1 MNNKLY
7 IEFDKVKDAIK
18 NYKFNKT
25 YDVILCITRGGLVPA
40 GLVSYKLD
48 CKKVI
53 NMKVESYDNDKQTLL
68 QIDEL
73 DYTNWEILRNAKNIL
88 VVDDVYDSGETMTV
102 VKHELKMQGIAEEY
116 VDTFVVISK
125 QDNAV
130 DHQLFD
136 CELGTWVVFPW
147 DFE

>member
-1 MNNKLY
+1 MNGKLY
-7 IEFDKVKDAIK
+7 IDFDEVKESIR
-18 NYKFNKT
+18 NFEFNKT
-25 YDVILCITRGGLVPA
+25 FDVILCITRGGLVPA
-40 GLVSYKLD
+40 GLLSYKLD

-53 NMKVESYDNDKQTLL
+53 NMKVESYDDQKQTLL

-73 DYTNWEILRNAKNIL
+73 DETNWNILRDAKNIL
-88 VVDDVYDSGETMTV
+88 VVDDVYDSGETITA
-102 VKHELKMQGIAEEY
+102 VKHELKMQGVSEDK
-116 VDTFVVISK
+116 VNTFVVISK

-130 DHQLFD
+130 DYQLYD